1 MNITI
6 NPSRKLN
13 MKKIYILLAIMLLC
27 QQAYAAT
34 NEFVM
39 KPTSFT
45 VAGDGGKYSFNLTC
59 DRYLGP
65 LSTMS
70 DIIEMNVKGFEFI
83 SYEDSGG
90 QVDSIRCI
98 FPAKALLEGSF
109 IIFKPN
115 TTPSAIS
122 GTITIHHYTLFRGK
136 PQEERT
142 LVATYT
148 QQPGIIPPPPLEITN
163 GNVENSFI
171 DETGTKK
178 NQTITYYDAFR
189 RPIQTIHV
197 GASPSG
203 KDIVNFIEYDE
214 MGRSDS
220 KSYLPYPI
228 RSITAGAK
236 RSNPQDEQRK
246 YYVAQYDN
254 NGEFPYA
261 VKRYESGGMLSAQGG
276 VGLAQHISLGFHSE
290 FESRPNLS
298 TDLIKKLTVVNDS
311 ILAYND
317 YFPDSTLI
325 VKRKV
330 SFSSNDKTNSM
341 TTDIYEYYDSNQQL
355 IAKEERISLN
365 DRRITYYVYDEMGMQ
380 RYIIPL
386 IQSEI
391 LSVGYHTPY
400 SLRKYCY
407 YNEYDEY
414 GRLSKQ
420 HVPGAD
426 YSVKLYDNRGRLAMT
441 QNGNQRDKNQWSFT
455 KYDAFDRPVLSGI
468 YTGGTYDTHRTA
480 LQSQTIM
487 YERRGNAVHGYTND
501 TYPSVT
507 SEADYLIISYYDDYE
522 WLPNLRPFL
531 AGVDYFNFS
540 VEDAL
545 GEQKTEFVNGA
556 TTGTKVKV
564 LGTDSNQWLTTVNY
578 YNDQGKMI
586 QSFAELFGPSIVSG
600 VEIISNKYDFQGQ
613 VTQAKV
619 KQVIKNTSLSGA
631 DEYEYG
637 KWYTYD
643 DQGRL
648 QKIEFQITGDTKNGK
663 VILAE
668 YAYDDMG
675 RMSTKYIHNGQDSTV
690 QKYNIGGQC
699 IDSQSDIFSYELSYY
714 DNGNL
719 SQSLWSVSNDSIAYL
734 GYGYAYDRYGQ
745 LTAATPLKLNRVNP
759 PSFAILTKTNNYA
772 EKNISYDKNGNILTL
787 VRTNSSGNELQNIAY
802 GYNGNQLESIR
813 IRSGNTSITGFQY
826 DSNGNMIYD
835 PLENIH
841 IEYNS
846 FDLPEKIFDGSNEI
860 NYIYTSAGDKVGKKA
875 GSSFTYYRGM
885 MVYADSDLLYILH
898 PEGTVSKTSGGYT
911 YNYFKKD
918 YANNVR
924 IFLSAVNGVLQEQ
937 QSTDYYPFGVAWQYN
952 NLNKNKYLFSGKEFQ
967 TDAVGTSHILG
978 MYDFGAR
985 YYNPVLGRWSNI
997 DPKLQGCNPYVFCGN
1012 NPVMHIDPNGEL
1024 WWLAPMISGGLFNL
1038 HSQAMLGNIHNF
1050 WDGLLAFGVGGASSV
1065 AGAGIGG
1072 VAAKFAND
1080 NNILGFRGG
1089 FFTGFSSGFGSGFIT
1104 GLGNSAM
1111 NGNGFTKS
1119 LGNGFMT
1126 GLTAGLSNGLLSG
1139 LNDGLVSLER
1149 GYSFWDGSKTYDI
1162 ISDPSI
1168 KNIAERIVKNP
1179 PNSIFENAD
1188 IRLHPKVFKYFGL
1201 QQGDY
1206 GAKIMT
1212 TKPPTGYKLLV
1223 DGAFLNKS
1231 GQITMGAFK
1240 SFYNGTGSLHVS
1252 LAALDGSEI
1261 VFKATVGHEFIH
1273 AYHNMKGLLLGQLS
1287 EAVAYR
1293 YTIKTYL
1300 DAGMNTKAMD
1310 ILQIAKESGYL
1321 CFPPIEYRMTPF
1333 ISF

>member
-380 RYIIPL
+380 RYIIPP

-772 EKNISYDKNGNILTL
+772 EKNISYDENGNILTL